1 MCIGYCNICGC
12 KMKAIPSFC
21 YTLQY
26 LLRCNLIST
35 WTDLQNLPES
45 DRAVVILVCS
55 NFSNKIIFPKN
66 DYIKYLQQICMC
78 VCAPYKPHRQSA
90 CEHEHNFNQAVKL
103 QNIKVIKA
111 GAVVSCF
118 VPLVKEL
125 GWWVCCSCPKILFP
139 KSCAPD
145 CISPATA
152 KNKLQG
158 DNVDLLVLGTWIP
171 AGEVF
176 FS

>member
-90 CEHEHNFNQAVKL
+90 CKHEHVFNQAIKRAEYKGHQSRSCSELFCPPGEGAWLVSLL
-103 QNIKVIKA
+103 QLSQNSVA
-111 GAVVSCF
+111 QVLCAWLHFPSDS
-118 VPLVKEL
+118 KEQT
-125 GWWVCCSCPKILFP
+125 SRR
-139 KSCAPD
+139 
-145 CISPATA
+145 
-152 KNKLQG
+152 
-158 DNVDLLVLGTWIP
+158 
-171 AGEVF
+171 
-176 FS
+176 